1 MDALSDV
8 LGHVRL
14 KDTSWACVLA
24 GTPWG
29 LELEEMKG
37 CVRFHYVTRGSCW
50 VSVKGVAQPRI
61 ALSGGDLAILPHGH
75 AHTVREQPRSRVTSL
90 QHAMQRAASRSIGA
104 DHHVTV
110 GGAGAETNLVH
121 GAFIIDDPDE
131 VPVLATLPPLFR
143 IVPDAGEPVPSF
155 TQNLQFI
162 SRELDR
168 GRPGSK
174 LVLTRMADVILVQL
188 LRAYIESLPEGS
200 EGFLGALRDKHVA
213 AALGMM
219 HQSPEEPW
227 TVGRLAGAVG
237 LSRSGFAARFAVL
250 VGETP
255 LAYLTRLRMQ
265 RASTLLRNGT
275 PLAKV
280 SRAAGYSSEASFSHA
295 FRQWA
300 GVAPGAYRRQS
311 RAADPR
317 ARASR
322 APA

>member
-1 MDALSDV
+1 MDALSEV

-14 KDTSWACVLA
+14 KDTRWACVLA

-29 LELEEMKG
+29 LDLEEMKG

-50 VSVKGVAQPRI
+50 VSVQGVAQPRI
-61 ALSGGDLAILPHGH
+61 ALSGGDLAVLPHGH

-90 QHAMQRAASRSIGA
+90 HEAMQRVASLSTSA
-104 DHHVTV
+104 DHRVKV
-110 GGAGAETNLVH
+110 GGAGAETNLVY

-131 VPVLATLPPLFR
+131 APILATLPPVIR
-143 IVPDAGEPVPSF
+143 IIPDAGEPVPSF
-155 TQNLQFI
+155 LQNLQFI
-162 SRELDR
+162 SRELDL

-188 LRAYIESLPEGS
+188 LRAYIESLPVGS
-200 EGFLGALRDKHVA
+200 EGFLGALRDKHMA

-227 TVGRLAGAVG
+227 TVARLADEVG
-237 LSRSGFAARFAVL
+237 LSRSGFAARFAAL

-255 LAYLTRLRMQ
+255 LAYLTRLRMR
-265 RASTLLRNGT
+265 RASVLLRKGAT
-275 PLAKV
+275 LAKV
-280 SRAAGYSSEASFSHA
+280 ARMTGYSSEASFSHA

-311 RAADPR
+311 RASTWSDE
-317 ARASR
+317 
-322 APA
+322 